1 MVKTD
6 QFRRE
11 EEALKDQLIE
21 IIHNNPAL
29 WDLTSADHHK
39 LFNIWE
45 EIYTALLEN
54 FGPDQLK
61 AHGADDIKKIKLLW
75 QALRTQYR
83 RIKQGVLRKSG
94 DGAGDCTKVS
104 IVEVLREV
112 VISG

>member
-39 LFNIWE
+39 HYLLVNIWE
-45 EIYTALLEN
+45 EIYTTLQKN
-54 FGPDQLK
+54 FGQDQVK

-83 RIKQGVLRKSG
+83 RLKPES
-94 DGAGDCTKVS
+94 C
-104 IVEVLREV
+104 
-112 VISG
+112 